1 MKILVIV
8 LSGIGDALMFTP
20 SLEKLKEKFPSSTI
34 DALVMFKGVE
44 DIFSRLPEI
53 SSVHY
58 WDFLH
63 QKKFASLKF
72 VHTLRKQYDATI
84 NVYPSNRK
92 EYNLI
97 SFLIGAPKRAAV
109 KYLRMDFA
117 NFGWLNN
124 LRIDENDSQ
133 HNIEENI
140 KLTELI
146 TGEKYDS
153 IPPMKIVLD
162 EKDNRFAEQFLKS
175 QNITNNDLVVGF
187 HPGCAVLKNHDKRR
201 WETEKFSALAKKVIN
216 EKNAKVLLFGGPEEK
231 HLRSEIIDKTNSD
244 YCIEV
249 KTENF
254 LQTAAVIKRC
264 NLFVTNDSALMHTA
278 SALKLKIAA
287 IIGPTN
293 TNYIHPWQTDYRIA
307 SLNLECSPCFYYSP
321 KPLTCTRTDVKFK
334 CIKELEVDLVYSK
347 VLELLG
353 GSISVSK

>member
-1 MKILVIV
+1 MKILVIA

-20 SLEKLKEKFPSSTI
+20 SLEKLKEKFPSSQI
-34 DALVMFKGVE
+34 DALVMFNGVQ

-53 SSVHY
+53 STVYY

-63 QKKFASLKF
+63 QDKFASLKF
-72 VHTLRKQYDATI
+72 VLTLRKKYDCTI
-84 NVYPSNRK
+84 NVYPANRR

-97 SFLIGAPKRAAV
+97 SFLIGAHKKAAV
-109 KYLRMDFA
+109 KYLRMDLA

-124 LRIDENDSQ
+124 LRVPENDSR

-140 KLTELI
+140 NLTELI
-146 TGEKYDS
+146 TGEKYNS

-162 EKDNRFAEQFLKS
+162 EKETRFAEEFLRS
-175 QNITNNDLVVGF
+175 QNITNDDLVVGF

-201 WETEKFSALAKKVIN
+201 WETEKFSALAQKLIN
-216 EKNAKVLLFGGPEEK
+216 EKNAKILLFGGPEEK
-231 HLRSEIIDKTNSD
+231 HLRSAIIKQTASNF
-244 YCIEV
+244 CIEV
-249 KTENF
+249 KAENF
-254 LQTAAVIKRC
+254 LQTAAIMKRC

-287 IIGPTN
+287 VIGPTN
-293 TNYIHPWQTDYRIA
+293 TNYIHPWQTEYKIA

-334 CIKELEVDLVYSK
+334 CIKELEVDLVYGK

-353 GSISVSK
+353 TTSVSK